1 MATDRTKSLNK
12 QDGWLTRAAPA
23 KLNLFLHITEQ
34 RDDGMHCLQTIFQFL
49 DYGDDISARCRQD
62 DVISLQD
69 DILGLSDDNL
79 VVRAAKLLQQA
90 SQTQLGADIR
100 LNKRLP
106 AGGGLGGGSSDAA
119 TTLVILNQ
127 IWQCGLSA
135 SQLADLGLK
144 LGADVPIFVHGHA
157 AWAEGVGEQ
166 FTPVNP
172 PEPWYL
178 VVKPDVEVSTGEI
191 FSISQLTR
199 DCPPI
204 TIRDFL
210 AGHASNVC
218 EPIVRQRYPGVDK
231 ALNWLGKHAKASM
244 TGTGS
249 CIFAAFDSKQQ
260 AEAVQEKLPNNWQS
274 FVAKGCNHSPLYKDE
289 AAES

>member
-1 MATDRTKSLNK
+1 VISLR
-12 QDGWLTRAAPA
+12 DWLTRPAPA
-23 KLNLFLHITEQ
+23 KLNLFLHITHR

-49 DYGDDISARCRQD
+49 DYGDEIAARCRQD
-62 DVISLQD
+62 GVISLQD
-69 DILGLSDDNL
+69 DILALGDDNL
-79 VVRAAKLLQQA
+79 IVQAAKLLQQA
-90 SQTQLGADIR
+90 SRTTLGADIR

-119 TTLVILNQ
+119 TTLVILNEL
-127 IWQCGLSA
+127 WQCGLSCE
-135 SQLADLGLK
+135 QLAEIGLQ
-144 LGADVPIFVHGHA
+144 LGADIPIFVHGRA

-166 FTPVNP
+166 FSPVEP

-178 VVKPDVEVSTGEI
+178 VVKPPVEVSTKEI
-191 FSISQLTR
+191 FSISELTR

-218 EPIVRQRYPGVDK
+218 EPVVRQRYPEVDK

-249 CIFAAFDSKQQ
+249 CIFAAFENKQQ
-260 AEAVQEKLPNNWQS
+260 AEVVQEKLSNNWQS
-274 FVAKGCNHSPLYKDE
+274 FVAKGCNCSPLYKDE

>member
-1 MATDRTKSLNK
+1 MIK
-12 QDGWLTRAAPA
+12 QGDWLTAPAPA
-23 KLNLFLHITEQ
+23 KLNLFLHITHR

-49 DYGDDISARCRQD
+49 DYYDMISARYRQD
-62 DVISLQD
+62 SGILLQNDVLR
-69 DILGLSDDNL
+69 LGDDNL
-79 VVRAAKLLQQA
+79 IVRAATLLQQV
-90 SQTQLGADIR
+90 SQTKHGADIR
-100 LNKRLP
+100 LDKRLP

-127 IWQCGLSA
+127 LWQCGMSRQ
-135 SQLADLGLK
+135 QLAEIGLQ
-144 LGADVPIFVHGHA
+144 LGADVPVFVHGHA
-157 AWAEGVGEQ
+157 VWAEGVGEQ
-166 FTPVNP
+166 FTLVDP
-172 PEPWYL
+172 PEAWYL
-178 VVKPDVEVSTGEI
+178 VIKPQVEVSTAEI
-191 FSISQLTR
+191 FSISELTR

-218 EPIVRQRYPGVDK
+218 ESIVRQRYSEVDN

-249 CIFAAFDSKQQ
+249 CIFAAFESKQQ
-260 AEAVQEKLPNNWQS
+260 AEEVEAQLPKHWQS
-274 FVAKGCNHSPLYKDE
+274 FVAKGCNQSPLYSGE

>member
-1 MATDRTKSLNK
+1 MIQQGD
-12 QDGWLTRAAPA
+12 WLHGAAPA
-23 KLNLFLHITEQ
+23 KLNLFLHITHR

-49 DYGDDISARCRQD
+49 DYGDNISARCRQD
-62 DVISLQD
+62 SNICLQD
-69 DILGLSDDNL
+69 DVLGLGVNNL
-79 VVRAAKLLQQA
+79 IVRAAALLQQV
-90 SQTQLGADIR
+90 SQTKHGADIR
-100 LNKRLP
+100 LDKRLP

-127 IWQCGLSA
+127 LWQTDLSRQ
-135 SQLADLGLK
+135 QLADVGLQ
-144 LGADVPIFVHGHA
+144 LGADVPVFVHGYA

-166 FTPVNP
+166 FTPVEP

-178 VVKPDVEVSTGEI
+178 VIKPAIEVSTAEI
-191 FSISQLTR
+191 FSISELTR

-210 AGHASNVC
+210 AGQASNVC
-218 EPIVRQRYPGVDK
+218 EPIVRQRYPEVDK
-231 ALNWLGKHAKASM
+231 ALKWLEKHAESRM

-249 CIFAAFDSKQQ
+249 CIFAAFGSKQQ
-260 AEAVQEKLPNNWQS
+260 AEEVEAQLPKHWQS
-274 FVAKGCNHSPLYKDE
+274 FVAKGCNQSTLYKDE

>member
-1 MATDRTKSLNK
+1 MNE
-12 QDGWLTRAAPA
+12 QGGWLTKPAPA
-23 KLNLFLHITEQ
+23 KLNLFLHITHR
-34 RDDGMHCLQTIFQFL
+34 RDDGMHCLQTLFQFL
-49 DYGDDISARCRQD
+49 DYGDEIAARLRQD
-62 DVISLQD
+62 GDISLQD
-69 DILGLSDDNL
+69 GMGLGDDNL
-79 VVRAAKLLQQA
+79 IVQAAKLLQQT
-90 SQTQLGADIR
+90 SQTALGADIR
-100 LNKRLP
+100 LEKRLP

-127 IWQCGLSA
+127 LWQCGLSRSA
-135 SQLADLGLK
+135 LAELGLK

-166 FTPVNP
+166 FTPVDP

-178 VVKPDVEVSTGEI
+178 VVKPQVEVSTAEI
-191 FSISQLTR
+191 FSISELTR

-218 EPIVRQRYPGVDK
+218 EPIVRQHYPEVDK
-231 ALNWLGKHAKASM
+231 ALNWLEKHAKSSM

-249 CIFAAFDSKQQ
+249 CIFAAFETEQQ
-260 AEAVQEKLPNNWQS
+260 AEAVQAQLPNSWQS
-274 FVAKGCNHSPLYKDE
+274 FVAKGSNRSPLYKDE

>member
-1 MATDRTKSLNK
+1 LNE
-12 QDGWLTRAAPA
+12 QGGWLTKPAPA
-23 KLNLFLHITEQ
+23 KLNLFLHITHR
-34 RDDGMHCLQTIFQFL
+34 RDDGMHCLQTLFQFL
-49 DYGDDISARCRQD
+49 DYGDEIAARCRQD
-62 DVISLQD
+62 GDILLQD
-69 DILGLSDDNL
+69 GMGLGDDNL
-79 VVRAAKLLQQA
+79 IVRAAKLLQQT
-90 SQTQLGADIR
+90 SQTDFGADIR
-100 LNKRLP
+100 LEKHLP

-127 IWQCGLSA
+127 LWQCGLSRSA
-135 SQLADLGLK
+135 LAELGLK

-166 FTPVNP
+166 FTPVDP

-178 VVKPDVEVSTGEI
+178 VVKPQVEVSTAEI
-191 FSISQLTR
+191 FSISELTR

-218 EPIVRQRYPGVDK
+218 EPIVRQHYPEVDK
-231 ALNWLGKHAKASM
+231 ALNWLEKHAKSSM

-249 CIFAAFDSKQQ
+249 CIFAAFETEQQ
-260 AEAVQEKLPNNWQS
+260 AEAVQAQLPNSWQS
-274 FVAKGCNHSPLYKDE
+274 FVAKGSNRSPLYKDE

>member
-1 MATDRTKSLNK
+1 VNK
-12 QDGWLTRAAPA
+12 QDGWLSRAAPA
-23 KLNLFLHITEQ
+23 KLNLFLHITHR
-34 RDDGMHCLQTIFQFL
+34 RDDGMHCLQTIFQFI
-49 DYGDDISARCRQD
+49 DYGDEIAATSRQD
-62 DVISLQD
+62 GSISLQD
-69 DILGLSDDNL
+69 DVLGLGDDNL
-79 VVRAAKLLQQA
+79 IVRAAKLLQQ
-90 SQTQLGADIR
+90 SSKTNLGADIR
-100 LNKRLP
+100 LEKRLP

-127 IWQCGLSA
+127 LWQCGLSR

-157 AWAEGVGEQ
+157 AWAEGVGEE
-166 FTPVNP
+166 FSPVDP

-178 VVKPDVEVSTGEI
+178 VVKPSVEVSTAEI
-191 FSISQLTR
+191 FSISELTR

-218 EPIVRQRYPGVDK
+218 EPIVRKHYPEVDK
-231 ALNWLGKHAKASM
+231 ALNWLEKHAKASM

-249 CIFAAFDSKQQ
+249 CIFAEFETEQQ
-260 AEAVQEKLPNNWQS
+260 AEEVQAQLPNIWQS
-274 FVAKGCNHSPLYKDE
+274 FVAKGCNHSPLYRDE
-289 AAES
+289 AAKS